1 MQDKLPAPYADPE
14 TYQSMIERGLKRFP
28 KRGEN
33 FVKCQQKNREP
44 DAECL
49 PVQMDFEVVSRCN
62 FRCVMC
68 MVSEWPGG
76 KRADD
81 MPYEG
86 FEQILDEL
94 YGLVEIKLQGLGEP
108 LLHPRIFDMISL
120 ADERD
125 IWTRLTV
132 NGSLL
137 HIKENYKRLVDCN
150 PGEIQISIDGA
161 DKEVFETIRRGA
173 NFEQVVKNT
182 TKLNEYEQHRGV
194 LKTRSWTVVQRT
206 NLHQLRDIIRL
217 GAKMKF
223 RRMTFSVAISYF
235 GTEKWTQ
242 KNMQIDVG
250 CEFSRDMAEYLI
262 EMGREYGIEVTFWD
276 AGSKYNL
283 NGRIQERC
291 SWLWER
297 AFISSDLRIVPCCV
311 FSNPDI
317 IDFGNAKQFTQ
328 IWNGKAYRKLRNA
341 HLTGHIPNFCKQCY
355 GLKIDYSGKDSY
367 EMSSL

>member
-1 MQDKLPAPYADPE
+1 MQDKLPAPYADPQA
-14 TYQSMIERGLKRFP
+14 YQSMIERGLKRFP
-28 KRGEN
+28 KRREN
-33 FVKCQQKNREP
+33 FLKCQQKNRES

-49 PVQMDFEVVSRCN
+49 PIQMDFEVVSRCN

-81 MPYEG
+81 MPYEE
-86 FEQILDEL
+86 FKQILDEL

-108 LLHPRIFDMISL
+108 LLHPHIFDMISF

-137 HIKENYKRLVDCN
+137 HVNENYKRLIDCN

-161 DKEVFETIRRGA
+161 DKGVFETIRRGA
-173 NFEQVVKNT
+173 IFEQIVKNV
-182 TKLNEYEQHRGV
+182 TKLNEYEQYRGF
-194 LKTRSWTVVQRT
+194 LKTRSWTVIQRA
-206 NLHQLRDIIRL
+206 NIHQLKDIIIL

-235 GTEKWTQ
+235 GTEEWTK
-242 KNMQIDVG
+242 KNMPIEVN
-250 CEFSRDMAEYLI
+250 CEFSRELAD
-262 EMGREYGIEVTFWD
+262 EMIDLGRKYGIEVTFWD
-276 AGSKYNL
+276 ASLKYSLDGSIK
-283 NGRIQERC
+283 ERC

-311 FSNPDI
+311 LSNPDI
-317 IDFGNAKQFTQ
+317 IDFGSAKQFIQ
-328 IWNGKAYRKLRNA
+328 MWNSEPYRKLRDA
-341 HLTGHIPNFCKQCY
+341 HLKGHIPNFCKQCY
-355 GLKIDYSGKDSY
+355 GVKK
-367 EMSSL
+367 